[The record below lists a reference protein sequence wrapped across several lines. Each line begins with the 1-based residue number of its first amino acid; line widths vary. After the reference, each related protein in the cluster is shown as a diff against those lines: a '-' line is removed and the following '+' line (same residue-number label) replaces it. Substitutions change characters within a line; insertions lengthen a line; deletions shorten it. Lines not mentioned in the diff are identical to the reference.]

1 MSENL
6 EQELYAKERDR
17 QYHMDAINRLASFLA
32 FHGTSFEVVQAAMD
46 NISRMK
52 SELAAADKARD
63 DADHFFVLSGKY
75 LERAND
81 AEAQRDKALVAL
93 NAIKEYWEED
103 ITNRAMFD
111 ACWFAKNTAE
121 EVLKECWKPKVEK

>member
-1 MSENL
+1 MSEKL

-46 NISRMK
+46 NMSRMK
-52 SELAAADKARD
+52 SELAAAQ
-63 DADHFFVLSGKY
+63 
-75 LERAND
+75 
-81 AEAQRDKALVAL
+81 AQRDKALVAL
-93 NAIKEYWEED
+93 NSIKEYWEED

>member
-1 MSENL
+1 MSETNSL
-6 EQELYAKERDR
+6 IERLRYIADTD
-17 QYHMDAINRLASFLA
+17 DARFSGIDQTLN
-32 FHGTSFEVVQAAMD
+32 EAAD
-46 NISRMK
+46 
-52 SELAAADKARD
+52 ELAAAQAGRDKLAV

-75 LERAND
+75 LTRAND
-81 AEAQRDKALVAL
+81 AETQRDKALVAL